1 MTDSSCA
8 NPEPSGTVLIADNDA
23 GVNGLLQEVL
33 RKRGMR
39 TEAVYDG
46 ADALGRLLQGGVSL
60 LVCDL
65 DMPTLAGQE
74 LLAHLASIPGAPPA
88 IVVSGY
94 VDESTEAQLRALPV
108 VRGVLAK
115 PFDVFEFAELAASLV
130 AGDGAAATAA
140 SGSGPR

>member
-1 MTDSSCA
+1 MTDFSHA
-8 NPEPSGTVLIADNDA
+8 NAEASGTVLIADNDA

-33 RKRGMR
+33 RKRGLR

-65 DMPTLAGQE
+65 DMPTLAGHE
-74 LLAHLASIPGAPPA
+74 LLTHLASIPGAPPA

-94 VDESTEAQLRALPV
+94 VDEATEAQLRALPV

-115 PFDVFEFAELAASLV
+115 PFDVFEFAELAVGLV
-130 AGDGAAATAA
+130 GGDAAVAAAAP
-140 SGSGPR
+140 GSGPR